1 MFLWELLITSKD
13 IVLFVASQNR
23 TEVQVITSLAFAI
36 VSLNFKVVLQMLLS
50 CKIYEAGICLVLVK
64 DSKRDKTEG
73 TSKL

>member
-23 TEVQVITSLAFAI
+23 TEVQVITGLAFAR

-50 CKIYEAGICLVLVK
+50 CKIYEAGICLVLAK
-64 DSKRDKTEG
+64 DSKRDTPEG